1 MVQYIFSFSHTH
13 TRYAGQK
20 PSLGTLLKAALFLE
34 EELPIRLARRVV
46 ELENLP
52 HGLSGMPSV
61 IKVKNWYAE
70 SFQELIEFPKIELP
84 ASLKHKLRG
93 NAVKRLIICK
103 SNKLCLIIY

>member
-1 MVQYIFSFSHTH
+1 MNYSICTLLIYN
-13 TRYAGQK
+13 TGQK

-34 EELPIRLARRVV
+34 EELPIRLAHRVV

-52 HGLSGMPSV
+52 HGLSEMPSV

-84 ASLKHKLRG
+84 SSMKHKLRG
-93 NAVKRLIICK
+93 NALKRYDDTNLFD
-103 SNKLCLIIY
+103 